1 METKRLAQKKL
12 NQNNYLLNYFFTYVY
27 YIFQGRYKLYLAEQ
41 EKSWNQNR
49 SLSYNTEYF
58 CVIRRDK
65 LYLNREFN

>member
-41 EKSWNQNR
+41 EKS
-49 SLSYNTEYF
+49 
-58 CVIRRDK
+58 
-65 LYLNREFN
+65 